1 MEGRC
6 AVNALGSWG
15 EGYAADLLRQEGAI
29 LLEHNYRANH
39 GEIDLIA
46 LMGEELLFV
55 EVKTRSSGYLVRP
68 IEAVQLKK
76 RRKIVETAIRYL
88 MEHPEYESCQP
99 RFDII
104 EIVAVRSGEG
114 YRPLQTDHWK
124 GAFDGNGL
132 V

>member
-1 MEGRC
+1 M
-6 AVNALGSWG
+6 NALGAWG
-15 EGYAADLLRQEGAI
+15 ENYAADLLRQEGAV
-29 LLEHNYRANH
+29 LLEHGYRANH

-46 LMGEELLFV
+46 RLGQELLFV
-55 EVKTRSSGYLVRP
+55 EVKTRSPGYLVRP

-76 RRKIVETAIRYL
+76 RKKIVETAVRYL
-88 MEHPEYESCQP
+88 MEHPEYDNCQP

-124 GAFDGNGL
+124 GAFDGNGF

>member
-1 MEGRC
+1 M
-6 AVNALGSWG
+6 NALGSWG

-46 LMGEELLFV
+46 LMGGRAPV
-55 EVKTRSSGYLVRP
+55 RGGQDTQSGYLVRP
-68 IEAVQLKK
+68 IEAVQMKK

-104 EIVAVRSGEG
+104 EIVAVQSGEG
-114 YRPLQTDHWK
+114 YRPASDRPLER
-124 GAFDGNGL
+124 G